1 MSGTSPAARYL
12 GLLVAGRVGEVAAL
26 FAGEPLVDD
35 PLVGRVRG
43 RVELARLVRHG
54 HGWLDEAA
62 ATVEPLA
69 ETVTGERA
77 VAEATLGLR
86 LERGDVD
93 LPVCVVADLA
103 EGGATAL
110 RVYHSTW
117 PLSGRHALRPQLLP
131 GRELALPAPVDG
143 YQAALAAG
151 DVEAVVACFEP
162 DGAFREPAGA
172 AHRHAGRDALARA
185 YAGLFAAGGGIP
197 LVHCT
202 ATDDGTRCAV
212 EYAVVRWGPVD
223 VPPQAG
229 VAVYERGASGLL
241 REARVYDDLD
251 PPTP

>member
-1 MSGTSPAARYL
+1 MSPASPARRYL
-12 GLLVAGRVGEVAAL
+12 ELLVVGRVEEIAAL
-26 FAGEPLVDD
+26 FVDDPLVDD

-43 RVELARLVRHG
+43 AAELARLVRHG

-69 ETVTGERA
+69 ETCTESRA
-77 VAEATLGLR
+77 VAEATLALALDG
-86 LERGDVD
+86 GDVE

-103 EGGATAL
+103 DGGATAL

-117 PLSGRHALRPQLLP
+117 PLSGAHALRPQLLP
-131 GRELALPAPVDG
+131 GRELVLPPPVDA
-143 YQAALAAG
+143 YQAALAVG
-151 DVEAVVACFEP
+151 DVDAVVACFEP

-172 AHRHAGRDALARA
+172 GYRHAGRDALARG

-197 LVHCT
+197 LVHCSV
-202 ATDDGTRCAV
+202 TDDGARCAV

-251 PPTP
+251 PPAS

>member
-1 MSGTSPAARYL
+1 MSTPSPAARYL
-12 GLLVAGRVGEVAAL
+12 ELLVAGRVEAVAAL
-26 FAGEPLVDD
+26 FAGEPQVDD

-43 RVELARLVRHG
+43 RAELARLVRHG

-69 ETVTGERA
+69 EARTDQRA
-77 VAEATLGLR
+77 VAEATLSLA

-103 EGGATAL
+103 DGLATAL

-117 PLSGRHALRPQLLP
+117 PLSGGHALRPQLLP
-131 GRELALPAPVDG
+131 GRDLHLPAPVDA

-151 DVEAVVACFEP
+151 DVDAVVACFEP
-162 DGAFREPAGA
+162 EGAFREPAGA
-172 AHRHAGRDALARA
+172 AFRHAGHDALARG

-202 ATDDGTRCAV
+202 VTDDGTRCAV
-212 EYAVVRWGPVD
+212 EYAVVRWGPVE

-251 PPTP
+251 PPAP